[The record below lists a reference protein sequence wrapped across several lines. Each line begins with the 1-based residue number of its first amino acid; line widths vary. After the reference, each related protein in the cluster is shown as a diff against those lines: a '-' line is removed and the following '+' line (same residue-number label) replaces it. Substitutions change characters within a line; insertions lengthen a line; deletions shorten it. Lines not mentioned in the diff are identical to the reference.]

1 MLDCIVIGAGPGGLV
16 TIKEL
21 LERKV
26 GQVVCLEQTKDLGG
40 VFANTYDNLVLTSSC
55 TYSMFSDFWMGDG
68 KQHEFWTKHEAVNY
82 WKSYAQHFGLVNKI
96 RFNSQ
101 VIAVRS
107 QDDGGWQVQLSS
119 GENLFSKRIALAIGN
134 NSIPN
139 YPEWKNLLTDIDF
152 SHSQDYRNADPFVGK
167 NVLVVGGGESA
178 SDVALEISQV
188 AKNCW
193 VSLRHSTGF
202 VVPRKR
208 DNRANDIGTNRGIYG
223 LPRNFGY
230 DLLNII
236 SRQWLSYNNSVDKA
250 AVQLNQ
256 KIQAKNGVWGTY
268 GTKTFNLPRAIV
280 HHGCKVVGE
289 ILDIKEG
296 GKTLL
301 TTDGETLQNVDVVVF
316 CTGYKNRISFL
327 NDELKKT
334 NPRSLYK
341 HMFHSKYRDTIVW
354 IGWARPGFGSQFP
367 IMEMQARFFA
377 LICTG
382 ERTLPKSQKMEQVA
396 FLDEKKYIKQFENHS
411 FRKGSLVD
419 YHIYMDDLADIIGCK
434 PPLWKYF
441 FLHPHLWLIMVYG
454 ATQGTQFRL
463 QGPGQKEVLAQEI
476 IGKLP
481 VAPFF
486 NYFFRAGLKGRI
498 IYGFKTVLQG
508 LTKYW
513 KKLVKHQPN
522 IRRKSSRQNQT

>member
-16 TIKEL
+16 TTKEL
-21 LERKV
+21 LEQKV
-26 GQVVCLEQTKDLGG
+26 GEVVCLEQTRDIGG
-40 VFANTYDNLVLTSSC
+40 VFAKTYDNLALTSSC

-68 KQHEFWTKHEAVNY
+68 KQHHFWTKHEAINY
-82 WKSYAQHFGLVNKI
+82 WTRYAQYFGVADKI

-101 VIAVRS
+101 VIAVTP
-107 QDDGGWQVQLSS
+107 DNNGGWQVQLSS
-119 GENLFSKRIALAIGN
+119 GEKLFSKRIALAIGN
-134 NSIPN
+134 NSTPK
-139 YPEWKNLLTDIDF
+139 YPKWKNLLTEIDF
-152 SHSQDYRNADPFVGK
+152 SHSQDYRNATPFVGK
-167 NVLVVGGGESA
+167 NVLVVGGGESG

-223 LPRNFGY
+223 LPRKYGY

-236 SRQWLSYNNSVDKA
+236 SRQWLSYNNPLDKV
-250 AVQLNQ
+250 AVQLND
-256 KIQAKNGVWGTY
+256 KIKAKNGVWGTY
-268 GTKTFNLPRAIV
+268 GTKTFALPKAIIN
-280 HHGCKVVGE
+280 HGCQVVGE

-301 TTDGETLQNVDVVVF
+301 TADGETLQSVDAVVF
-316 CTGYKNRISFL
+316 CTGYKNQISFL
-327 NDELKKT
+327 SEELKKT
-334 NPRSLYK
+334 DPRSLYK
-341 HMFHSKYRDTIVW
+341 QMFHNKYKDTIVW
-354 IGWARPGFGSQFP
+354 IGWARPGVGSQFP

-382 ERTLPKSQKMEQVA
+382 ERTLPKSQEMEKVV
-396 FLDEKKYIKQFENHS
+396 FLDQRKYLQQFEDHAV
-411 FRKGSLVD
+411 RKRSLVD

-441 FLHPHLWLIMVYG
+441 FLHPHLWLTMVYG

-463 QGPGQKEVLAQEI
+463 QGPGQKELLAQEI
-476 IGKLP
+476 ISKLP

-498 IYGFKTVLQG
+498 LYGLKTVLQG
-508 LTKYW
+508 LRKYG
-513 KKLVKHQPN
+513 KELV
-522 IRRKSSRQNQT
+522 